1 MVATNALSQRA
12 SQRFFLHASA
22 EGNHGFREDL
32 DP

>member
-1 MVATNALSQRA
+1 MVATNAHSQRA

-22 EGNHGFREDL
+22 HGNHGFPEEL